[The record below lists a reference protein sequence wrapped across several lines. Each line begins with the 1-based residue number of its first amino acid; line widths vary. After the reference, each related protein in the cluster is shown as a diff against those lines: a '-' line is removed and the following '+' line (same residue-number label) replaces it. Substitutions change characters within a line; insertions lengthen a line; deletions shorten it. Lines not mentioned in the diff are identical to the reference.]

1 MSYVDNSVP
10 GLIVSFTDNT
20 INLSGAP
27 ALEGTFDYSILV
39 ESTNLTYNQTSS
51 TTLNGTITSNPPSL
65 STTLTS
71 GPQSQTVT
79 ATTSITNVVYTF
91 STNYTGPV
99 NAQASNLPPGIS
111 LSFSNNVA
119 TLSGTATTSGTYNYS
134 ITVSVGSTNSLVN
147 GTITITPS
155 PIYLENGIC
164 KCPSVSS
171 GDTQVI
177 NGTTYKVVD
186 NSTIAGQIANENYN
200 LCTTLVTNM
209 SSLFAGNSSF
219 NSNIGFW
226 DTSNVTTMGDLFQS
240 ADNFNQDISGW
251 DVSNVT
257 NMNNMFKYARSF
269 NQNIGSWDVSSV
281 TTMSVMFAPLALIAL
296 NAAWPGVSMKVI
308 VCFSL
313 VTT

>member
-39 ESTNLTYNQTSS
+39 ESTTTQHTSS

-79 ATTSITNVVYTF
+79 TTNSITNVVYTF

-111 LSFSNNVA
+111 LSLSNNVA

-134 ITVSVGSTNSLVN
+134 ISVSVGSTNQTVQ
-147 GTITITPS
+147 GTITVNEGPQYGSSAVDQYNATGGWGAGGSSQWQSFTVGVKGKLTAVQWLMSNP
-155 PIYLENGIC
+155 
-164 KCPSVSS
+164 VSGSTEGQDVTFKVYS
-171 GDTQVI
+171 GEGDG
-177 NGTTYKVVD
+177 GTLLA
-186 NSTIAGQIANENYN
+186 TIDLLNLQIILKMEIGHHM
-200 LCTTLVTNM
+200 NM
-209 SSLFAGNSSF
+209 
-219 NSNIGFW
+219 
-226 DTSNVTTMGDLFQS
+226 
-240 ADNFNQDISGW
+240 
-251 DVSNVT
+251 
-257 NMNNMFKYARSF
+257 
-269 NQNIGSWDVSSV
+269 
-281 TTMSVMFAPLALIAL
+281 
-296 NAAWPGVSMKVI
+296 
-308 VCFSL
+308 
-313 VTT
+313 